1 VEQIAQQ
8 FQVFESSLLDLV
20 APAGSPKYLGAYQ
33 SSNQLM
39 NALAHLVAQ
48 DGQYSRL
55 LACDET
61 GALQVNSDYLWGSAE
76 NIRVAVETM
85 AAWGLSGLAADV
97 EAISEWDMATLA
109 SDVGDIAEGLA
120 DVLALLTDV
129 WNTSAHAIRTTT

>member
-20 APAGSPKYLGAYQ
+20 DPAGSPKYLGAYQ

-39 NALAHLVAQ
+39 NALAHLVGQ
-48 DGQYSRL
+48 DGCYSRL

-61 GALQVNSDYLWGSAE
+61 GALQVNSDCLWGSAE

-85 AAWGLSGLAADV
+85 ALWGFADLAADV
-97 EAISEWDMATLA
+97 EAISDWDFDTLLTKMDA
-109 SDVGDIAEGLA
+109 IMDSVGSI
-120 DVLALLTDV
+120 VTILTDV